1 MWKEF
6 KNEGFVKFIF
16 NNTRKVTHTHT
27 QSLEQIKEDSE
38 NWFANL
44 YPSDKAYAVTQRVN
58 NERVLAWTCDKKKR
72 GNEKNS
78 ADKNT
83 NKTGEEGR
91 VASQR
96 VPTTRNI
103 NDTKTNKKQ
112 AKKKT
117 GKGKKVSV
125 QQEIPEKDESNDDN
139 EAPKRQ
145 WTMKGKQRYRRNG
158 LSAGGVKFYEKI
170 SHL

>member
-1 MWKEF
+1 MRVSGRGPTKGGGKGEGKEECRQ
-6 KNEGFVKFIF
+6 KHRQG
-16 NNTRKVTHTHT
+16 
-27 QSLEQIKEDSE
+27 
-38 NWFANL
+38 
-44 YPSDKAYAVTQRVN
+44 
-58 NERVLAWTCDKKKR
+58 
-72 GNEKNS
+72 
-78 ADKNT
+78 
-83 NKTGEEGR
+83 GEEGR

-96 VPTTRNI
+96 VATTRNT
-103 NDTKTNKKQ
+103 NKTKTNKKQ